1 MKGEFSVLHAA
12 EVLLMCPSLPLRAVG
27 RQDTGWSH
35 HLYRSIIPIPLLD
48 MPAALEFGIMH
59 SEYGEMYHETFPP
72 GLAPRIGI

>member
-1 MKGEFSVLHAA
+1 MSVLAS
-12 EVLLMCPSLPLRAVG
+12 EGRAVG